1 MKNILRED
9 EYQELVSAA
18 EGQML
23 DAVLCY
29 SVPDSRPLDFSFND
43 RREIFFWVLERLLKE
58 GKIKLAKNGKFLDG
72 TINEQLERFKSVFPK
87 TEEEIDDGIW
97 FFDERCPGGG
107 LGT

>member
-18 EGQML
+18 EGQTL

-29 SVPDSRPLDFSFND
+29 SAPDSCPLDFSFND

-58 GKIKLAKNGKFLDG
+58 GKIKLAKNGKLFDG
-72 TINEQLERFKSVFPK
+72 TINEQIERFKSVLPK
-87 TEEEIDDGIW
+87 TEEEID
-97 FFDERCPGGG
+97 
-107 LGT
+107 